1 MDELTPN
8 QRLIAYYS
16 MEIGLRQDIPTYSG
30 GLGMLAGD
38 TLKAC
43 SDLKVPVVG
52 VTLVSSKGYFL
63 QHLNKNDGWQ
73 TESPVEWD
81 LHEKLTLLSPKVVVH
96 IQGRPVTIRAWQYDV
111 IGVNGFKVPVIFLDT
126 NQPENNDFDK
136 TLTNQL
142 YGGDRF
148 YRLCQEVVLGIGG
161 TRMLHILGYTN
172 LSRYHMNE
180 GHAALLSLEL
190 VKEKAIMTGVHIEDF
205 ESAKE
210 CIEYTRKHCVFTT
223 HTPVAAGH
231 DKFDYDMVQ
240 DVMRNYLPTP
250 FIQHLAGEDML
261 NMTLLALNLSHFVNS
276 VAKKHM
282 DISSHLFPGYHF
294 NNITNGVHSSTWT
307 SQEMQKLFDNY
318 IPGWRQDS
326 FELRHALVIPK
337 HEIWDAHQ
345 ATKQKLVDY
354 INTNYNA
361 GFDKDVFTIGFARRA
376 TAYKRAN
383 LLFYDIERLKKIGA
397 KQKIQIVFGG
407 KAHPND
413 TEGKELIKT
422 IFWHM
427 GELRDIIKIVY
438 VENYDIDL
446 AKLMVAGVDIWLNTP
461 ARPHE
466 ASGTSGMKAAHNGVP
481 QLSILDGWWIE
492 GHLEGIT
499 GWRLGPTPT
508 EENEYA
514 NDDAADSDELYD
526 KLDNIIL
533 ALYYYDNKN
542 WQRAMRNTIAFN
554 ASYFNTHRM
563 VQQYVLNAYLL

>member
-8 QRLIAYYS
+8 QRLIAYFS

-38 TLKAC
+38 TLKAGA
-43 SDLKVPVVG
+43 DLKVPVVG
-52 VTLVSSKGYFL
+52 VTLVSSNGYFL
-63 QHLNKNDGWQ
+63 QHLNKKDGWQ
-73 TESPVEWD
+73 TESPVYWNLGEN
-81 LHEKLTLLSPKVVVH
+81 LKLQDAKVTVH
-96 IQGRPVTIRAWQYDV
+96 IQGRAVVVRAWQYEIV
-111 IGVNGFKVPVIFLDT
+111 GVGGHKVPVLYLDT
-126 NQPENNDFDK
+126 NQPENSDFDK

-142 YGGDRF
+142 YGGDKF

-161 TRMLHILGYTN
+161 TRMLHALGYTN

-190 VKEKAIMTGVHIEDF
+190 VKERAILSGLHIDEYDK
-205 ESAKE
+205 SKE
-210 CIEYTRKHCVFTT
+210 CVEWVRKHCVFTT

-231 DKFDYDMVQ
+231 DKFDYGMVE
-240 DVMRNYLPTP
+240 DVMQNYLPTSY
-250 FIQHLAGEDML
+250 IKHLAGEDFL
-261 NMTLLALNLSHFVNS
+261 NMTLLALNLSHYVNS

-282 DISSHLFPGYHF
+282 DVSQHLFPGYHIS
-294 NNITNGVHSSTWT
+294 NITNGVHSATWT
-307 SQEMQKLFDNY
+307 SPEMQELFDKHV
-318 IPGWRQDS
+318 PGWRQDS
-326 FELRHALVIPK
+326 FELRHALTIPK

-345 ATKQKLVDY
+345 KTKTKLVEH
-354 INTNYNA
+354 INQNYNA
-361 GFDKDVFTIGFARRA
+361 GFDVNTFTIGFARRA

-383 LLFYDIERLKKIGA
+383 LLFYNIARLRQIGS

-413 TEGKELIKT
+413 LEGKELIKT
-422 IFWHM
+422 IYWHM
-427 GELRDIIKIVY
+427 GELKDCIKIVY
-438 VENYDIDL
+438 VENYDMDL
-446 AKLMVAGVDIWLNTP
+446 AKLMTAGVDLWLNTP

-481 QLSILDGWWIE
+481 QFSILDGWWIE

-508 EENEYA
+508 AENEYI
-514 NDDAADSDELYD
+514 NDDAVDSDELYD
-526 KLDNIIL
+526 KLDNMIL
-533 ALYYYDNKN
+533 ALYYYDNRN
-542 WQRAMRNTIAFN
+542 WQRVMRNTIAFN